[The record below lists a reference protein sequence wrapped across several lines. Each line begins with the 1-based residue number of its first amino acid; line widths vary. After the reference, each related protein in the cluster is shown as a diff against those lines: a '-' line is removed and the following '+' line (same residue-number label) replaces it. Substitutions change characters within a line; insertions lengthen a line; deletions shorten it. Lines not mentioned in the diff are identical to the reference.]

1 MRIALL
7 CCLACTLF
15 GPLTAQVTLEYI
27 AHASFVLEATNG
39 QRLVIDPY
47 NSERWLGYTFPES
60 TTADF
65 VLVTHPHYDHD
76 ASYYFRAPV
85 IREAGEF
92 TLGPFRVTG
101 IATKHAAGFGAEF
114 GYKSTVFVV
123 ETGGIRVAHFGDAG
137 PLDAEQLKRIGRVDV
152 VLLPIDGED
161 HILKPA
167 QIDEIRRQLKPA
179 IVVPMHY
186 QIPALSDLPASLG
199 PIEPWLARQQNV
211 LRLRTNRWPIGVR
224 DLRAPGQVWAFPP
237 SPEVRPWPVRWQQA
251 WERRNQAMELRGRDR
266 AEALRLLESAHG
278 LAPEVSVIAF
288 DYASMLPAARAIEVL
303 TRALSAG
310 GRHDWEYTERGHLLL
325 AELLAA
331 QGRGVEAAEHCQLV
345 LASTER
351 LDLRRR
357 ATALAA
363 KFLRE

>member
-1 MRIALL
+1 MRIAVL
-7 CCLACTLF
+7 CWLACTLS
-15 GPLTAQVTLEYI
+15 GPMAAQVTLEYI
-27 AHASFVLEATNG
+27 AHAAFVLEAANG

-60 TTADF
+60 ITADF

-85 IREAGEF
+85 IRDAGEF

-101 IATKHAAGFGAEF
+101 VATKHAGGFGAEF
-114 GYKSTVFVV
+114 SYKSTVFVV
-123 ETGGIRVAHFGDAG
+123 ETGGVRVAHFGDAG
-137 PLDAEQLKRIGRVDV
+137 PLDAEQLKRLGRVDA
-152 VLLPIDGED
+152 VLLPIDGDE
-161 HILKPA
+161 HILKQP

-186 QIPALSDLPASLG
+186 QIPELSDLPASLG
-199 PIEPWLARQQNV
+199 PIAPWLDQQANV
-211 LRLRTNRWPIGVR
+211 LRLRTNRWPIGAR
-224 DLRAPGQVWAFPP
+224 DLRSPGQVWAFPH

-251 WERRNQAMELRGRDR
+251 WKRRNAAMEIRGQDR
-266 AEALRLLESAHG
+266 AEAVRLLESAHG

-303 TRALSAG
+303 TRSLSAG
-310 GRHDWEYTERGHLLL
+310 GRHDWEYTERSHLLL

-331 QGRGVEAAEHCQLV
+331 QGRGVEAAEHCQMV

-351 LDLRRR
+351 IDLRRR
-357 ATALAA
+357 AAALAA